1 MRSSVSLQMVIA
13 GAAAGLVAAFNAPLA
28 ARRCLS

>member
-1 MRSSVSLQMVIA
+1 MVIA
-13 GAAAGLVAAFNAPLA
+13 GAAAGLAAAFNAPLA